1 MFQFRDSQTNH
12 KLSFAALP
20 RIVPL
25 FILANMN
32 TTIAQV
38 VKPRVEM

>member
-12 KLSFAALP
+12 ILSFAALP

-32 TTIAQV
+32 TAIPKVLKSTI
-38 VKPRVEM
+38 EM